1 MYCNEASLLH
11 CNTELRSGKP
21 NYRTLPWT
29 VHIPA
34 ICTPFGVTDMR
45 RRRTVTSKG
54 ERILTQSKD
63 GVASAHHVT
72 DQATQRMVEPTN
84 RPDERSN
91 GQDDRL
97 TRDMVERSDG
107 RHETRTSYVYSESL
121 YLLCSSCS
129 THVAIQLKGPR
140 IPRNDKSTELY
151 HRDTVSPG
159 RNTNT

>member
-1 MYCNEASLLH
+1 MG
-11 CNTELRSGKP
+11 R
-21 NYRTLPWT
+21 
-29 VHIPA
+29 IP
-34 ICTPFGVTDMR
+34 I
-45 RRRTVTSKG
+45 
-54 ERILTQSKD
+54 QSKD

-84 RPDERSN
+84 TPDERSN